1 MRNVNCRDGDPS
13 VTVPIS
19 RRSYLRGLAVGAA
32 AAAGCADGGGFGVG
46 PPPTPNRI
54 RPGPGIE
61 IVERPVEE
69 GGIEVEL
76 VGTANGTVR
85 QTHDAFA
92 IEANGTVNGTAVTFR
107 QDATAYAFFRGRPIS
122 SMDEP
127 MVFVGPRLDPTDGV
141 VDAYVVGWIER
152 PETAPHFRA
161 LVYVDE
167 DFRREVD
174 GEINLA
180 WGLDFLGHFR
190 AYEFIE
196 VADGVYRDEI
206 VDRDVARFTV
216 GRPAGPDVLVGNLS
230 AGDVRNRTYRDRTF
244 AFVR

>member
-1 MRNVNCRDGDPS
+1 MRGVNFRDADRS
-13 VTVPIS
+13 LTVSIS
-19 RRSYLRGLAVGAA
+19 RRSYLWGLAVGTAA
-32 AAAGCADGGGFGVG
+32 AVGCADGSRLGVG

-54 RPGPGIE
+54 RPSPGVE

-69 GGIEVEL
+69 GGIEVDP

-85 QTHDAFA
+85 QSHDAFA
-92 IEANGTVNGTAVTFR
+92 IEANGTVNDTAATFR

-122 SMDEP
+122 TMDEP

-152 PETAPHFRA
+152 PETAPRFRA
-161 LVYVDE
+161 LVHADE
-167 DFRREVD
+167 DIRREVD

-190 AYEFIE
+190 A
-196 VADGVYRDEI
+196 
-206 VDRDVARFTV
+206 
-216 GRPAGPDVLVGNLS
+216 
-230 AGDVRNRTYRDRTF
+230 
-244 AFVR
+244 